1 MKIYV
6 VRHGETNMGKNKVIA
21 TEEEPLNEN
30 GIQQAILL
38 GEKLRNKKI
47 DIVYCSTI
55 QRAHETLRLF
65 DLDESIPV
73 ILEDR
78 IKERNMGI
86 YENTPFD
93 RLDWKEFWG
102 INSEKKYT
110 ELESMKSV
118 YERVS
123 KFLEEIKIKEKD
135 KNILIVSH
143 GGVIRTID
151 WYFNGFYD
159 KMFECENCKIYEYN
173 L

>member
-1 MKIYV
+1 
-6 VRHGETNMGKNKVIA
+6 
-21 TEEEPLNEN
+21 
-30 GIQQAILL
+30 
-38 GEKLRNKKI
+38 
-47 DIVYCSTI
+47 
-55 QRAHETLRLF
+55 
-65 DLDESIPV
+65 
-73 ILEDR
+73 
-78 IKERNMGI
+78 MGI

-151 WYFNGFYD
+151 WYFNGFND
-159 KMFECENCKIYEYN
+159 KIFACENCKVYEYS